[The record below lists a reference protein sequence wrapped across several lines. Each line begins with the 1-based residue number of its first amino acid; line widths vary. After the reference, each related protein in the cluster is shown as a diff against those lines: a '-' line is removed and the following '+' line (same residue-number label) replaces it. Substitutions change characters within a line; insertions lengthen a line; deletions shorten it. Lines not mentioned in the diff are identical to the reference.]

1 MNTFQFATIFTNRR
15 KQLQLTQED
24 IAKFIGVSRAAV
36 SKWEKGLSYPD
47 ITILPKLAM
56 YFDISIDTLLGYE
69 PQLTKERITKIYG
82 ELAEQFANQ
91 PFEQVEA
98 QLEKLVMEYYSCYPF
113 LMKMSV
119 LLLNYLPQS
128 SNEEKTVNN
137 ILRICERVKNNTEEL
152 QLLQEATAIE
162 ATLHLIQQRPE
173 KVIELLGDQ
182 PTIEFNNEALI
193 GSALT
198 LLQQTEQAK
207 KVFQVNTFQK
217 LFAIIGSMTEGLM
230 LEIENEKYVDETVYR
245 VQKLIE
251 IFDAHKLSIN
261 TVLVFYIRAAIAY
274 AMQGRQDKAME
285 MVEHYLRVCLQIKF
299 PLTISGGD
307 YFYLL
312 QSWIDEQQSIIQ
324 QAPRAKESIKRDM
337 LGSVEQHPLLAPLL
351 EKEQLQMLYKNVQ
364 HYLKEV

>member
-69 PQLTKERITKIYG
+69 PQLTKERITNIYG

-162 ATLHLIQQRPE
+162 ASLYLIQQKPE
-173 KVIELLGDQ
+173 KVIELLGNQ
-182 PTIEFNNEALI
+182 PTIEFNNEAI
-193 GSALT
+193 IASALT

-207 KVFQVNTFQK
+207 QVFQVNTFQK
-217 LFAIIGSMTEGLM
+217 LFAVICSMTEGLM
-230 LEIENEKYVDETVYR
+230 LEIENEEYIDETVHR
-245 VQKLIE
+245 VQQLIG
-251 IFDAHKLSIN
+251 IFEAEQLSIN
-261 TVLVFYIRAAIAY
+261 TVLVFYIRASVVY
-274 AMQGRQDKAME
+274 AMQGRQQQAIQML
-285 MVEHYLRVCLQIKF
+285 EHYLRTCLKIKF
-299 PLTISGGD
+299 PLTVSGGD

-312 QSWIDEQQSIIQ
+312 QSWIDEQHNIIQ
-324 QAPRAKESIKRDM
+324 QAPRDKESIKRDL
-337 LGSVEQHPLLAPLL
+337 LGSIEQQPLLASLL
-351 EKEQLQMLYKNVQ
+351 EQEQLQMLYKNVE